1 MKKCSDVNCIDELN
15 TLSRNKANLCLGSGG
30 LAIIAAGF
38 SVSSSSVLVFSFHF
52 LTDLSA
58 SMGIVNFNSEA
69 FQYNIQGNLPVLPD
83 FLILTNA

>member
-58 SMGIVNFNSEA
+58 SMGIVNTEA
-69 FQYNIQGNLPVLPD
+69 FQYNKQGNLPVLPD